1 MYTPK
6 ISTFNDSTKY
16 QQLNDFFFQTF
27 TNYTFSINSF
37 IFFLLMILST
47 QFYSYISRNVSTF
60 WFEFQI
66 SVIVRWRKTISVKS
80 ITLLNNSKVDSG
92 HITACAVKVELK
104 VGFLQEKGH
113 DTHCASFSFFLI
125 PSWFAHAMHWEC
137 QRCSK
142 AQMSLKKHRRTRD
155 SFMVFIKMW
164 YETWGK
170 HIFSNFTS
178 F

>member
-1 MYTPK
+1 MYQTPK

-92 HITACAVKVELK
+92 HITACAVESRAQSR
-104 VGFLQEKGH
+104 FLTGK
-113 DTHCASFSFFLI
+113 
-125 PSWFAHAMHWEC
+125 
-137 QRCSK
+137 
-142 AQMSLKKHRRTRD
+142 RTRY
-155 SFMVFIKMW
+155 SLCEFLV
-164 YETWGK
+164 
-170 HIFSNFTS
+170 FSNSVLIRTRNALRVPEVFKS
-178 F
+178 SNVFKKNIVEQEIASWCL